1 MPFIFRPWPLL
12 LLALLCQPA
21 AANPSLEEA
30 VRSLEHDWAHL
41 YYETP
46 HPQQVAEFPYLLERS
61 ARLVADYPD
70 RAEPLILRAIVLCTH
85 AGLTWS
91 FSALGKIETARDL
104 LLRAVDLDPAAL
116 EGSAYVT
123 LGALYYQV
131 PGWPISFGDD
141 ALARRYLETAL
152 RHFPEAMDANYF
164 YGDFLAGEGELAL
177 AREHLLRAQRAPLRD
192 DMLIADRKMKQDV
205 DIALHQV
212 EEKLGKTDAAAA
224 LEPLSAIR

>member
-1 MPFIFRPWPLL
+1 MPFIFRSWPL
-12 LLALLCQPA
+12 LLALLCQPV

-30 VRSLEHDWAHL
+30 VKSLEYDWAHL

-61 ARLVADYPD
+61 AKLVADYPD

-91 FSALGKIETARDL
+91 FSALGQIETARDL
-104 LLRAVDLDPAAL
+104 LLRSIDLDPVAL

-141 ALARRYLETAL
+141 AQARRYLETAL
-152 RHFPEAMDANYF
+152 RYFPEAMDANYF
-164 YGDFLAGEGELAL
+164 YGDFLAGEGELVL
-177 AREHLLRAQRAPLRD
+177 ARDHLLKAQSAPLRD
-192 DMLIADRKMKQDV
+192 DMLIADRKMKQDI
-205 DIALHQV
+205 DTALRRV
-212 EEKLGKTDAAAA
+212 EGRLQ
-224 LEPLSAIR
+224 

>member
-1 MPFIFRPWPLL
+1 MPFILRSWPL

-21 AANPSLEEA
+21 AANPSLEDA
-30 VRSLEHDWAHL
+30 VQSLERDWAHL

-46 HPQQVAEFPYLLERS
+46 HQQQVAEFPGLLERS
-61 ARLVADYPD
+61 KKLVEDHPD
-70 RAEPLILRAIVLCTH
+70 RAEPLIMRAIVLCTH

-104 LLRAVDLDPAAL
+104 LLRAIDLDPAAL

-152 RHFPEAMDANYF
+152 RFFPEAMDANYF
-164 YGDFLAGEGELAL
+164 YGDFLAGEGELVL
-177 AREHLLRAQRAPLRD
+177 AREHLLKAQRAPLRA
-192 DMLIADRKMKQDV
+192 DMLISDRKMKQDV
-205 DIALHQV
+205 DAALRQV
-212 EEKLGKTDAAAA
+212 EGRLQ
-224 LEPLSAIR
+224 

>member
-1 MPFIFRPWPLL
+1 MPLPLRSWPLWLTL
-12 LLALLCQPA
+12 LSLPA
-21 AANPSLEEA
+21 AAAPSLEEA
-30 VRSLEHDWAHL
+30 VLSLEYDWAHL

-46 HPQQVAEFPYLLERS
+46 HRQQVAEFPQLLERS
-61 ARLVADYPD
+61 ARLVTEYPE

-91 FSALGKIETARDL
+91 FSALGQVESARDL
-104 LLRAVDLDPAAL
+104 LLRAVDLDPMAL

-141 ALARRYLETAL
+141 DLARRYLETAVRL
-152 RHFPEAMDANYF
+152 FPDTMDANYF
-164 YGDFLAGEGELAL
+164 YGDFLLGEGELL
-177 AREHLLRAQRAPLRD
+177 KARQHLIKAQGAPLRP

-205 DIALHQV
+205 EIALRRV
-212 EEKLGKTDAAAA
+212 EDKLEDTEVSAAVPVS
-224 LEPLSAIR
+224 LTR